1 MHADN
6 LFVLK
11 NTFQI
16 VSVGGVVEPQ
26 PDIELADQMY
36 YPSYAR
42 YGIMSYTFDSILGGG
57 WERVEQN

>member
-1 MHADN
+1 MFQSDDN
-6 LFVLK
+6 GG
-11 NTFQI
+11 
-16 VSVGGVVEPQ
+16 GGVVEPQ

-42 YGIMSYTFDSILGGG
+42 YGIMSYRFDSILGGG

>member
-42 YGIMSYTFDSILGGG
+42 YGIMSYIFDSILGGG